1 MFRHGNHMIG
11 AQSCW
16 DFGLSDTAKG
26 SSKIYVGHFG
36 PFLTTYPQK
45 DGLNKTTRDKF

>member
-26 SSKIYVGHFG
+26 SSKIYVGHIR